1 MKTAI
6 IFTTTHGTA
15 EIIASKIATKLGEN
29 LCDLFNL
36 KNTQN
41 VDISSYDTIIIGS
54 SIHAGTIQSKMRT
67 FIEKNRPLILEKRVA
82 IYLCSMIEADFEKQI
97 NNAFTEELQKH
108 ALCIVGVGGAF
119 FFDKMNFIERLMVK
133 KIAGIS
139 ESTSKIQE
147 DKIDE
152 LVLALKK

>member
-15 EIIASKIATKLGEN
+15 EIVASKIATKLGEN
-29 LCDLFNL
+29 QCDLFNL
-36 KNTQN
+36 KNTSN
-41 VDISSYDTIIIGS
+41 VDISSYDTIILGG

-67 FIEKNRPLILEKRVA
+67 FLEKNRTLILEKRVA
-82 IYLCSMIEADFEKQI
+82 IYLCSMIEADFEKQL
-97 NNAFTEELQKH
+97 NNAFSEELRKH
-108 ALCIVGVGGAF
+108 AICVVGVGGAY
-119 FFDKMNFIERLMVK
+119 FFDKMNFIERFMVK
-133 KIAGIS
+133 KISGIS

-152 LVLALKK
+152 LVFALKK